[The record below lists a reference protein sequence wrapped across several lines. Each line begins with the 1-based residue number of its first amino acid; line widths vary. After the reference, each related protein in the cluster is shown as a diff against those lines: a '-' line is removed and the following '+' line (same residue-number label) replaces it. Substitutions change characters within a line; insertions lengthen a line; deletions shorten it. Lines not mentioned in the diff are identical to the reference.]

1 MGHGWV
7 AARRGPVAGCRRWVA
22 DAVAGSRGLSPMGRG
37 RVAARRG
44 PVASSVGVSSVL
56 GGGSGGFVVHP
67 PLRYHVR
74 LAASGRRRLVQTGG
88 SELCL
93 SSASA
98 PQRVEEFG
106 GVSDVSDVSDVSG
119 VGTVGTVGTVGVSLT
134 VHAHGHCR
142 EIYYSLS
149 GAVGLLSGLSGVGA
163 VGTVER
169 LSGSCRVRVSEW
181 SGQGSGK
188 S

>member
-1 MGHGWV
+1 MSSCVGLCR
-7 AARRGPVAGCRRWVA
+7 ACRGVGC
-22 DAVAGSRGLSPMGRG
+22 
-37 RVAARRG
+37 
-44 PVASSVGVSSVL
+44 SVGVSSVL

-98 PQRVEEFG
+98 SIRCCCRG
-106 GVSDVSDVSDVSG
+106 CRACRALSG

-134 VHAHGHCR
+134 VHAHGGCR

-149 GAVGLLSGLSGVGA
+149 GLSGYCRGCRVSGLSGLSSGCRDHVGCECRS
-163 VGTVER
+163 VGPGLR
-169 LSGSCRVRVSEW
+169 LHLPNSSKKQLQLSSSIVINVKARAGAC
-181 SGQGSGK
+181 
-188 S
+188 

>member
-1 MGHGWV
+1 MRVRRVGPRETVRGTCTPPSGQFLGNRRRSVGCVASPSQDVADGSRMGRRPSR
-7 AARRGPVAGCRRWVA
+7 ARRRV
-22 DAVAGSRGLSPMGRG
+22 SPMGRG

-98 PQRVEEFG
+98 PQRVEAFG
-106 GVSDVSDVSDVSG
+106 GVSDVSDVSDVSECR
-119 VGTVGTVGTVGVSLT
+119 SLT
-134 VHAHGHCR
+134 
-142 EIYYSLS
+142 
-149 GAVGLLSGLSGVGA
+149 LLTLD
-163 VGTVER
+163 R
-169 LSGSCRVRVSEW
+169 HDPRVSPV
-181 SGQGSGK
+181 
-188 S
+188 